1 MRLGSNIDRTCTTK
15 QSEVKPKMTD
25 PVQSRTVVSRQ
36 FMNADEVDPSELPG
50 KLAILQQYVL
60 DSVERNCRH
69 LATHVS
75 TWRDNELYLHFEP
88 TWEEFVSNRLQQP
101 IEWVDH
107 VIGGLSILDNPQP
120 TRSPEDLRSRLFS
133 VIPPAE
139 LIELLRMKLSTA
151 LDADDFPAIN
161 RITEV
166 IELLRDEAIEP
177 E

>member
-1 MRLGSNIDRTCTTK
+1 
-15 QSEVKPKMTD
+15 VTD
-25 PVQSRTVVSRQ
+25 PVKSRTVVSRA
-36 FMNADEVDPSELPG
+36 FRDANEVDPSELPG
-50 KLAILQQYVL
+50 KLSILQQYVL
-60 DSVERNCRH
+60 DGVERNCRH

-88 TWEEFVSNRLQQP
+88 TWEAFVANRLQQP

-120 TRSPEDLRSRLFS
+120 TRSPEDLRSKLLS

-139 LIELLRMKLSTA
+139 LIELLRLRLHAA
-151 LDADDFPAIN
+151 LDADDFPAIDQ
-161 RITEV
+161 ISEV
-166 IELLRDEAIEP
+166 IGMLRDEAIEP